1 MSSTPIIRVNTLV
14 QFETRCRMK
23 DYFRR
28 IRSPQHILISVHT
41 HFAQIN
47 RIACKLTKNGTQL
60 NFSTRRT
67 KIVSN
72 SEPPLGWRAP
82 RFWIPFKIL
91 HNNSELHVLL
101 TCVCQSPYF
110 PTFFVICRQASRKTA
125 QFISNVTFKSW
136 ARARKRNF
144 SNWKLIV
151 LAIWV
156 SCCAWSPP
164 KWPQSRQQTGTLMSL
179 LDPSI
184 HYCGYIELVCFP

>member
-125 QFISNVTFKSW
+125 QFISNVTFESLQEQE
-136 ARARKRNF
+136 
-144 SNWKLIV
+144 SEI
-151 LAIWV
+151 
-156 SCCAWSPP
+156 S
-164 KWPQSRQQTGTLMSL
+164 QTGNSSSWQSGSVVAHEGLQSDL
-179 LDPSI
+179 KVNSKQAP
-184 HYCGYIELVCFP
+184 